1 MKNKTVKKLTTIV
14 ATSAVIASSVVT
26 PVLGAQLPDTKDN
39 ADGKNEVEQGKKD
52 ILASQQ
58 DKENDYEVAKQQF
71 KNATDEENTAKT
83 KYQDASDKYASTLL
97 EQQKAQESLNTPES
111 VKFIF

>member
-39 ADGKNEVEQGKKD
+39 ADGKNKVEQGKKD

-58 DKENDYEVAKQQF
+58 DKENDYEVAKQQ
-71 KNATDEENTAKT
+71 
-83 KYQDASDKYASTLL
+83 L
-97 EQQKAQESLNTPES
+97 ERFNMTRRCCLYFGDSISINQ
-111 VKFIF
+111 